1 MCLLLLQYRISILLW
16 FSWNPA
22 KNGTT
27 NSNIIPIWF
36 DITTTMP
43 PNFHSKQTTLRNI
56 FGSLLSLWLPQISS
70 TWLDIF
76 FFFHPFCIILSY
88 LLFSFFSTTLPYEF
102 VETVRNERKYVGSF
116 AEKGRRL
123 RRDVS
128 LSAALRGECRNL
140 GEKGSN
146 NRLKVTYRASIGL
159 ISR

>member
-1 MCLLLLQYRISILLW
+1 MPFAITISYLNSAVIFMEPRKKWYHKFKYNSHLIRYNNNNATEFPLQTDNTKKYFWVLVVLV
-16 FSWNPA
+16 
-22 KNGTT
+22 
-27 NSNIIPIWF
+27 
-36 DITTTMP
+36 IT
-43 PNFHSKQTTLRNI
+43 PNLIHL
-56 FGSLLSLWLPQISS
+56 
-70 TWLDIF
+70 TWYFL
-76 FFFHPFCIILSY
+76 FFHPFCIILSY
-88 LLFSFFSTTLPYEF
+88 LVFSFFSTTLPYEF

-140 GEKGSN
+140 GAKGSN